1 MKATIFVILFAMTI
15 QSCNSKSN
23 GEKDKDV
30 KTESAAPVA
39 EGFDLA
45 GVTFKETIQSIDKS
59 SGIPVSTSPS
69 EEKTLSGYDR
79 VESTSPKLLI
89 YNHSDLSG
97 AGNNMTNKVIFHY
110 TEKGGILALYELRL
124 YNASPNNGLVKSI
137 QEKVGAPAVDRAVK
151 DNDSGV
157 NFRQCVWVK
166 DNVIYFLLQE
176 LDKTGVKTS
185 NLAVFKNDN
194 KDIYKLLGQK
204 GYAVS
209 PQALIEEALAKAG
222 K

>member
-1 MKATIFVILFAMTI
+1 MTI

-23 GEKDKDV
+23 GGKDKAV
-30 KTESAAPVA
+30 QVESSAAVSA
-39 EGFDLA
+39 GFDLA
-45 GVTFKETIQSIDKS
+45 DVTFKETIQSVDKS
-59 SGIPVSTSPS
+59 SGVSVSTSPS
-69 EEKTLSGYDR
+69 EEKTLTGYER
-79 VESTSPKLLI
+79 VESTSPKLLT

-97 AGNNMTNKVIFHY
+97 TGNNMTNKVIFHY
-110 TEKGGILALYELRL
+110 TEKDSILAMYELRI
-124 YNASPNNGLVKSI
+124 YNAAPNNGLVKSI
-137 QEKVGAPAVDRAVK
+137 EGKAGKPAVDRAVK
-151 DNDSGV
+151 DSGSGV
-157 NFRQCVWVK
+157 DFRQCVWVK

-204 GYAVS
+204 GYAIS
-209 PQALIEEALAKAG
+209 PQSLIEEALAKAG